1 MKMGKEGDRKRY
13 SKNVTTPKDSNVV
26 YYTLSHITSYL
37 INSSILQTLQQ
48 FYSSKVVD
56 T

>member
-1 MKMGKEGDRKRY
+1 MKKGKEGGRKRY
-13 SKNVTTPKDSNVV
+13 SKNATAPKDSKVV
-26 YYTLSHITSYL
+26 YYTLPHITSYL
-37 INSSILQTLQQ
+37 INSSILKTLQQ